1 MHFVNSVSSRIGADM
16 PSLLDL
22 VPLLQRLFPKADISD
37 TKLDVTPSEAEERTL
52 RVVQSV
58 LSCVAREDR
67 LLVLFIDDLQWSSSA
82 EASVLASLISS
93 FRNNVKEFAVR
104 HCLLIIAHRVN
115 ELPESMSLKL
125 NASLAKL
132 TGRGSAQDSHAI
144 ELQVGPLRLV

>member
-1 MHFVNSVSSRIGADM
+1 MHFVNSVSSRIGAEM

-22 VPLLQRLFPKADISD
+22 VPVLQQLFPKADISD

-52 RVVQSV
+52 RVVQSF

-93 FRNNVKEFAVR
+93 FRNNVKESPVR

-132 TGRGSAQDSHAI
+132 TGRGSAQNSRAV
-144 ELQVGPLRLV
+144 ELQLGPLRIV